1 MAWAE
6 TYLHAKCHLDLSS
19 RLATID
25 MGRKLG
31 GSAAFFLGGGSW
43 VPIHHNVAWAEVYLC
58 AKFHLD
64 PFNRLATVHQRYRQ
78 RDRRDESERDEC
90 DESGKSAS
98 QMLLVLMVM
107 VGSDWQ
113 SHAETSVFASHVCPG
128 RR

>member
-6 TYLHAKCHLDLSS
+6 AYLHAKCHLDLSS

-31 GSAAFFLGGGSW
+31 GCAAFWEGSW
-43 VPIHHNVAWAEVYLC
+43 VPIYHNVAWAEACLC

-64 PFNRLATVHQRYRQ
+64 PYNRLFTVQQRYRQ
-78 RDRRDESERDEC
+78 TDRTESERDEC
-90 DESGKSAS
+90 DESEKSAS
-98 QMLLVLMVM
+98 QMLLVLMAM